1 MLIDSGCAPCVFDRQ
16 TGVKGGCW
24 IKGVGNEEH
33 GKSDWEMDE
42 CRYTGWRNNGE
53 RNYKTLG

>member
-16 TGVKGGCW
+16 TGGKGGCW

-42 CRYTGWRNNGE
+42 CQ
-53 RNYKTLG
+53 